1 MDDGAGAHER
11 SRGFRFTLHDGQIEI
26 WASNPD
32 LGEARETLPTE
43 YSGERFETGFNAR
56 YVLEALGAS
65 TAKEIVLELGSELSP
80 ALLRPADSPDEI
92 AVIMP
97 MRM

>member
-1 MDDGAGAHER
+1 
-11 SRGFRFTLHDGQIEI
+11 LHDGQIEI